1 MRIPHTLEQM
11 MKILIVDDHPLI
23 VTALRHLLV
32 DLDPHIEAVEAASCG
47 QALNVLEAEQGAI
60 SLILLDLSLPG
71 MYGLHA
77 LPTLRERYPNIP
89 VVILSANEDP
99 AVVVKALDEGAMGF
113 IPKTSSN
120 ALLLGALKLV
130 ISGGVYVPQQVLMRD
145 TASRPGP
152 ALPDGASR
160 RSATDLGLTP
170 RQADVLALLLQGKP
184 TKLIC
189 RELDLAEGTVKVHI
203 AAILRVLGVSNRTQA
218 VLTASRLG
226 LQLPQMAFSGPGA
239 N

>member
-1 MRIPHTLEQM
+1 

-32 DLDPHIEAVEAASCG
+32 DLDPKIEPIEASTCAQALEILEAAEGS
-47 QALNVLEAEQGAI
+47 VT
-60 SLILLDLSLPG
+60 LILLDLSLPG
-71 MYGLHA
+71 MHGLHA
-77 LPTLRERYPNIP
+77 LPILRERYPSIP

-130 ISGGVYVPQQVLMRD
+130 LSGGVYVPQQVLVRD
-145 TASRPGP
+145 AALRPVP
-152 ALPDGASR
+152 ATPTGTTR
-160 RSATDLGLTP
+160 QSATDLGLTP

-226 LQLPQMAFSGPGA
+226 LQLPQLAFPSAG
-239 N
+239 NN